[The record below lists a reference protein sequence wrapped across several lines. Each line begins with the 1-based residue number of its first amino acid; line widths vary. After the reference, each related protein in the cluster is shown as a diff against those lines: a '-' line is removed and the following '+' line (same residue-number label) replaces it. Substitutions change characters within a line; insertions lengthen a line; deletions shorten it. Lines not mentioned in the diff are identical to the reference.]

1 MCYFF
6 SRIFIFCSD
15 LDPDLP
21 IDIVHLRDHLVASVI
36 FLTQFKMASSS
47 SSCSGNLVE
56 TSLASFSSFACSDDS
71 SCGHGACNEDSE
83 CVCNP
88 PWTGEFFEFRKRAYF
103 FQKRIRRN
111 WGIYLGKKLR
121 GYRRKSCS
129 HSHTEG
135 QVRKCHLHLSCL
147 SFKISF

>member
-1 MCYFF
+1 MKFPERF
-6 SRIFIFCSD
+6 PGISRIFIFCSD

-88 PWTGEFFEFRKRAYF
+88 PWTGEFFEFL
-103 FQKRIRRN
+103 KRIRMKSWRTSN
-111 WGIYLGKKLR
+111 WDVGGTCGLDPRCENGYKIFFYIHVAFYLGR
-121 GYRRKSCS
+121 SP
-129 HSHTEG
+129 
-135 QVRKCHLHLSCL
+135 
-147 SFKISF
+147 SFF